1 MQWSVDNILKISG
14 VKLMSEVSNF
24 GAVFKQ
30 RKTEG
35 RTSGR
40 TLKICSN
47 NSICSTFI
55 KFVVIVLCEYNFP
68 SPPFFIWINILPT
81 KLRLPCPTNSV
92 TVFRLFCTVPL

>member
-1 MQWSVDNILKISG
+1 MNTDILMQWSVDNILKISG
-14 VKLMSEVSNF
+14 VKLMSEVSTF

-35 RTSGR
+35 RTRGR

-55 KFVVIVLCEYNFP
+55 KFVVIVLCEYNF
-68 SPPFFIWINILPT
+68 SPPPLFHLDKHLTNETKTPLPHQ
-81 KLRLPCPTNSV
+81 LCDRV
-92 TVFRLFCTVPL
+92 